1 MTAGVAAA
9 VAPAASTNTG
19 ETASTTA
26 GLFCAYCG
34 KQFTRKEHLERHLP
48 NHTNVKPHRC
58 AFCQL
63 SFSRRDLL
71 VRHHTTYHEAR
82 DNNEPATG
90 RIASVAGRTPIAC
103 QNCATAK
110 TGCDKR
116 TPCTRCTEKG
126 LDCEARYARRSGKTA
141 ARQAQ
146 ARTDHQEQLVKSP
159 TQLSQPVSPS
169 LTETAPSGACK
180 AERPKSPAKNS
191 IMSPDGLPA
200 QLASP
205 HLNMTPGSFPSPHQH
220 LGSLD
225 DFGAVGDMAAFQ
237 DYAGSTHWTSFEP
250 LGYFPELQPYGD
262 DMTIDHH
269 DLIHGLNE
277 DPSDHHDLMQGLN
290 EDPSDLSGTPQLTPG
305 SYSASEH
312 TRDTSICSPRET
324 DACTLVVEHNIPE
337 FDEVKAAE
345 DGWNLAR
352 CNPPMRMADCPST
365 SLVHLESLESMCKN
379 EGSWGNL
386 ESYIQRVDWDAADL
400 ASVAP
405 LSSRTRE
412 TMLVITQTF
421 LHKALDNHRDNHRGR
436 GRGRGSYSS
445 ISRDPSPGEFN
456 FIVLPPS
463 EILEYFLR
471 SYVRSLSLYYPLIV
485 AGKVD
490 PNDLMQST
498 QTSTLLMLLMIAQGA
513 AATPVTEARYL
524 SAGLTETC
532 RISLGHIQNLELKK
546 DPITLRCAL
555 LFIVL
560 GVWSGDKW
568 LMDYAMGQ
576 RSMYM
581 DMVKDAGMLN
591 PQPARQTAADNK
603 ESLWHDWVDRE
614 GQNRLVYNYV
624 MLDQELCLFYD
635 TGPRFAINQLECPLP
650 ASEHLWMARNADEWL
665 AVQAEL
671 ARVPSAAQKLP
682 MQPPVTQSLRQLF
695 DDFVNDTLGPQ
706 ELNLSP
712 QQLRLLLYP
721 LQTLISDQRQLVRS
735 MMNRPLRS
743 SLQAAAEQQMI
754 QLEQLLTKWYI
765 LARNQLTY
773 DDNCPVTRCNMALFH
788 LISMNS
794 EVDFSE
800 IEKLA
805 RRDKFD
811 GSDSELWL
819 SQKRRF
825 SDRVHTLYN
834 AGQVLR
840 WLRVMPR
847 DRRPA
852 WWSLAMY
859 RVTLVIW
866 ADSLLRLDP
875 HFQLNKP
882 AGVGPVDPLIPIDL
896 APIVDND
903 TLIKGLKGEFGTPVL
918 TLPSGLQIGLDKP
931 VDVLAYGIKSIE
943 DGSST
948 RLGDGIVRKL
958 IKLAENWSIVTGPVP
973 R

>member
-1 MTAGVAAA
+1 MT
-9 VAPAASTNTG
+9 
-19 ETASTTA
+19 
-26 GLFCAYCG
+26 
-34 KQFTRKEHLERHLP
+34 
-48 NHTNVKPHRC
+48 
-58 AFCQL
+58 
-63 SFSRRDLL
+63 
-71 VRHHTTYHEAR
+71 
-82 DNNEPATG
+82 
-90 RIASVAGRTPIAC
+90 GRTPIAC
-103 QNCATAK
+103 QTCATAK

-116 TPCTRCTEKG
+116 TPCHRCLEKG
-126 LDCEARYARRSGKTA
+126 IECHARYARRSGKTA

-146 ARTDHQEQLVKSP
+146 ARADHQDQLAKPPAQV
-159 TQLSQPVSPS
+159 SQPVTPS
-169 LTETAPSGACK
+169 VVETAPSGACK
-180 AERPKSPAKNS
+180 TEPSKSPAKTS
-191 IMSPDGLPA
+191 IVSPDGLPA
-200 QLASP
+200 QLAST

-220 LGSLD
+220 LGTLD
-225 DFGAVGDMAAFQ
+225 DFEASGDLAAYH
-237 DYAGSTHWTSFEP
+237 DYAASAHWPSFEP
-250 LGYFPELQPYGD
+250 MGYFPELQPYGD
-262 DMTIDHH
+262 DMTMDHH
-269 DLIHGLNE
+269 DLMHGLNE
-277 DPSDHHDLMQGLN
+277 DTSDHHGLMRGLN

-312 TRDTSICSPRET
+312 TGATSICSPRET
-324 DACTLVVEHNIPE
+324 DTCTLAVEHNIPE

-352 CNPPMRMADCPST
+352 CNPPVRMADCPST

-379 EGSWGNL
+379 EASWANL
-386 ESYIQRVDWDAADL
+386 ESYIQRVDWNATDL

-421 LHKALDNHRDNHRGR
+421 LHKALDNHRDNRRGR

-445 ISRDPSPGEFN
+445 SSRDPSPGDFN

-485 AGKVD
+485 AGRVD
-490 PNDLMQST
+490 PNDMMQST

-560 GVWSGDKW
+560 GVWSGDKF

-581 DMVKDAGMLN
+581 DMVKDAGMLH
-591 PQPARQTAADNK
+591 PQPVVQTAADNK
-603 ESLWHDWVDRE
+603 ESVWEDWADRE

-650 ASEHLWMARNADEWL
+650 ASEHLWLARHADEWW
-665 AVQAEL
+665 AMQAEL
-671 ARVPSAAQKLP
+671 ARVSNPTQELT

-706 ELNLSP
+706 ERNLSP

-735 MMNRPLRS
+735 MINRPEPS
-743 SLQAAAEQQMI
+743 TLQEAVEQQMA
-754 QLEQLLTKWYI
+754 QLEKLLTKWYI
-765 LARNQLTY
+765 LARSQLMH
-773 DDNCPVTRCNMALFH
+773 DENCPVTRCNMALYH

-811 GSDSELWL
+811 GSDAARWL

-825 SDRVHTLYN
+825 NSRVHILYN
-834 AGQVLR
+834 AGQVVR
-840 WLRVMPR
+840 WLRIMPR

-866 ADSLLRLDP
+866 ADSVLRLDP
-875 HFQLNKP
+875 HFQLNTS
-882 AGVGPVDPLIPIDL
+882 AGVGTVEPLIPIDL
-896 APIVDND
+896 ALVVDYN
-903 TLIKGLKGEFGTPVL
+903 TLVNGLKGQFGTPVL
-918 TLPSGLQIGLDKP
+918 TLPSGLQLGLDKP

-943 DGSST
+943 DGAST

-958 IKLAENWSIVTGPVP
+958 IKLADNWSTVTGPVS

>member
-1 MTAGVAAA
+1 
-9 VAPAASTNTG
+9 
-19 ETASTTA
+19 
-26 GLFCAYCG
+26 
-34 KQFTRKEHLERHLP
+34 
-48 NHTNVKPHRC
+48 
-58 AFCQL
+58 
-63 SFSRRDLL
+63 
-71 VRHHTTYHEAR
+71 
-82 DNNEPATG
+82 
-90 RIASVAGRTPIAC
+90 
-103 QNCATAK
+103 
-110 TGCDKR
+110 
-116 TPCTRCTEKG
+116 
-126 LDCEARYARRSGKTA
+126 
-141 ARQAQ
+141 
-146 ARTDHQEQLVKSP
+146 
-159 TQLSQPVSPS
+159 
-169 LTETAPSGACK
+169 
-180 AERPKSPAKNS
+180 
-191 IMSPDGLPA
+191 
-200 QLASP
+200 
-205 HLNMTPGSFPSPHQH
+205 MTPGSFPSPHPH
-220 LGSLD
+220 LGTLD
-225 DFGAVGDMAAFQ
+225 DFGAASDMSAFQ
-237 DYAGSTHWTSFEP
+237 DFTGSTHWPSFEP

-262 DMTIDHH
+262 DMTVDHH
-269 DLIHGLNE
+269 DLIHSLNE
-277 DPSDHHDLMQGLN
+277 DPSDHHDLMHGLG

-305 SYSASEH
+305 SYTASEH
-312 TRDTSICSPRET
+312 TRDTSICSPREA
-324 DACTLVVEHNIPE
+324 DSCTLVVENNIPE
-337 FDEVKAAE
+337 FDQVKAAE
-345 DGWNLAR
+345 DAWNLAR
-352 CNPPMRMADCPST
+352 CNPPMKMADCPPT

-379 EGSWGNL
+379 ECSWGNL
-386 ESYIQRVDWDAADL
+386 ERYIQRVDWNAADL
-400 ASVAP
+400 ESVAP

-445 ISRDPSPGEFN
+445 RDPSPGDFN

-490 PNDLMQST
+490 PNHMMQST

-532 RISLGHIQNLELKK
+532 RISLAHIQNLELKK
-546 DPITLRCAL
+546 DPTTLRCAL

-591 PQPARQTAADNK
+591 PRPADVPTIHGQTATENK
-603 ESLWHDWVDRE
+603 EVLWQDWVERE
-614 GQNRLVYNYV
+614 SQNRLVYNYV

-650 ASEHLWMARNADEWL
+650 ASEHLWMARNADEWV

-671 ARVPSAAQKLP
+671 GRVSNTPQKLT
-682 MQPPVTQSLRQLF
+682 MQPPVSPSLRQLF
-695 DDFVNDTLGPQ
+695 DDFVNNTLGPL
-706 ELNLSP
+706 EYNLSP

-735 MMNRPLRS
+735 LMNGPLRS
-743 SLQAAAEQQMI
+743 SLQTAAEQQMI

-765 LARNQLTY
+765 LARQQPTHN
-773 DDNCPVTRCNMALFH
+773 DSCPVTRCNMALFY

-800 IEKLA
+800 IEKIA
-805 RRDKFD
+805 RREKFD
-811 GSDSELWL
+811 GSDAELWL
-819 SQKRRF
+819 NQKRRF
-825 SDRVHTLYN
+825 DSRVHTLYN

-852 WWSLAMY
+852 WWTLAMY
-859 RVTLVIW
+859 RVTLVMW
-866 ADSLLRLDP
+866 ADSWLRLDP
-875 HFQLNKP
+875 NFQLNKP
-882 AGVGPVDPLIPIDL
+882 AGVDPDEPIISIDL
-896 APIVDND
+896 PHIVEND
-903 TLIKGLKGEFGTPVL
+903 ALIKCLGGAFGIPVL
-918 TLPSGLQIGLDKP
+918 TLPSGLQLSLDKP

-943 DGSST
+943 DGPST

-958 IKLAENWSIVTGPVP
+958 IKLAENWSVVSGPVSA
-973 R
+973 